1 MQEIWFF
8 LTLFFS
14 FCLYYIFKNRF
25 AIFFP
30 SSNRI
35 IDVVIDFARIK
46 KNDIF
51 YDLGS
56 GDGRILIEVAKKGIK
71 VIGIE
76 KNPLLNWLARRRIKN
91 LKNVK
96 IIQGDIFKQKIDD
109 ASIIVAYLSQKI
121 TERLQEKIEKEVKK
135 ETRIILIDHKFLNWE
150 PIKVK
155 KVGFIPI
162 RLYIKGKQTLYER

>member
-14 FCLYYIFKNRF
+14 FCLYYFLKNRF

-30 SSNRI
+30 SSRRM
-35 IDVVIDFARIK
+35 IDVVIDFAQIK

-56 GDGRILIEVAKKGIK
+56 GDGRVLIEVAKKNIK

-76 KNPLLNWLARRRIKN
+76 KNPFLNWFARRKIKN
-91 LKNVK
+91 IKNVK
-96 IIQGDIFKQKIDD
+96 IIQGNIFKQKIDD

-121 TERLQEKIEKEVKK
+121 TEKLQKKIENEVKK
-135 ETRIILIDHKFLNWE
+135 GTRIIIIDHEFLNWK
-150 PIKVK
+150 PIRVK

-162 RLYIKGKQTLYER
+162 RLYIK